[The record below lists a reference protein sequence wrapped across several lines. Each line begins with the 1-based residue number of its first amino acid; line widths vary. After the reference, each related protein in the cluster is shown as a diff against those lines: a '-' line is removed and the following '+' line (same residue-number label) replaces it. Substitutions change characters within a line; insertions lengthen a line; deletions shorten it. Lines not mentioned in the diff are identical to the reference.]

1 MTLQFTGYHGTNLI
15 AAKNIVSSNYEISKG
30 DDEWMGNGV
39 YFFINGLSSK
49 PEEQAK
55 KWAIATSWN
64 NKKKIYN
71 HKSYCIINS
80 IIEVEEEN
88 FLDLTSE
95 DGIEI
100 LSYLYDKF
108 EKKIKKLNINFKPMD
123 GLLINLARGEGI
135 LPIDVVKGNFYI
147 KFAKERTKKIT
158 LRTANS
164 TICTVYKPNDNIVS
178 SKIIEIGDIKDE
190 IEQGS

>member
-1 MTLQFTGYHGTNLI
+1 MILQFNGYHGTDLN
-15 AAKNIVSSNYEISKG
+15 AARQIVSSNYQICIG

-39 YFFINGLSSK
+39 YFFASGLSTK

-55 KWAIATSWN
+55 KWAITNSWN
-64 NKKKIYN
+64 KEKREYQY
-71 HKSYCIINS
+71 KSYCIIHS
-80 IIEVEEEN
+80 IIEVEEDN

-95 DGIEI
+95 DGIKL
-100 LSYLYDKF
+100 LSYLYDSF
-108 EKKIKKLNINFKPMD
+108 ERKIKKLNVGFKPMD

-147 KFAKERTKKIT
+147 KFAKERTKRIT

-164 TICTVYKPNDNIVS
+164 TVFTVYKPNDNVIS

-190 IEQGS
+190 IE